1 MDGKDTAARHR
12 NGAVP
17 EVERDGSETLYGIEH
32 WTQVRT
38 DPVIEIVEGTDY
50 GETPPG
56 QLDGVELEAAGEIDE
71 VEEVHL
77 GM

>member
-17 EVERDGSETLYGIEH
+17 EVELDGSETLYGVEH

-38 DPVIEIVEGTDY
+38 DPVIRIVEGMDY
-50 GETPPG
+50 GEAPPR
-56 QLDGVELEAAGEIDE
+56 QLDGVEPSSSP
-71 VEEVHL
+71 
-77 GM
+77 